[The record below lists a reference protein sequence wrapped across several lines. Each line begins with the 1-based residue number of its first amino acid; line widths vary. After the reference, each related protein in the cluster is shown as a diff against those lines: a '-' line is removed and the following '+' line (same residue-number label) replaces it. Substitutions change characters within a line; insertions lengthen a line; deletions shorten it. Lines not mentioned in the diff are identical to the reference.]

1 MFKVQI
7 QRFQSNLSQQDLNDD
22 LETDKKSAKNY
33 TSGKSVIPLATCP
46 DVKETYENLRILL
59 ELIELKKLE
68 PYQITGDLKVLN
80 ILGN

>member
-1 MFKVQI
+1 MNFLKGFLKIVMTI
-7 QRFQSNLSQQDLNDD
+7 FNDDDD

-68 PYQITGDLKVLN
+68 PYKITGDLKVLN